1 LIQFIKGDLKMKSK
15 LIAVALLLM
24 TAGTVVLYPFIDS
37 SATGT
42 TVQPPVPQGQKIEV
56 VFVLDTTSSMSGL
69 IETAKEKIWSIATTL
84 AQAEQAPEIHMGL
97 VAFRDRGDAYVTDV
111 VDLNTDLDT
120 MYGRLM
126 QFAAVG
132 GGDGPESVNKALY
145 DAVHEISWSQ
155 DPSSYQVI
163 FLVGDAP
170 PHMDYF
176 GEAQYPEI
184 VRAATD
190 KGIVVNTIQCG
201 DVSATVA
208 PWTEIARLGNG
219 RYLKVDQAGGAFAVA
234 TPFDDEIAQLS
245 AELDNTRLFYGNE
258 EQMRELNGK
267 VAATERLEEVA
278 TTGSRV
284 RRAVF
289 NATAS
294 GIVNLFGSQDLVENV
309 SKGEVE
315 LEAIPQE
322 QLPAS
327 FRELDRDEQEAKIGE
342 LAERRTELQQR
353 IDALAESR
361 ADFIDERVAEEGGAE
376 SSLDRQIYDAVRAQA
391 APAGLSFESGPEF

>member
-1 LIQFIKGDLKMKSK
+1 MKSK
-15 LIAVALLLM
+15 LIAVALIVM
-24 TAGTVVLYPFIDS
+24 TASAVVFYPFIDS
-37 SATGT
+37 SAT
-42 TVQPPVPQGQKIEV
+42 VQPPGPPGPPGPQGQKIEV

-84 AQAEQAPEIHMGL
+84 AQAEQSPEIHMGL
-97 VAFRDRGDAYVTDV
+97 VAYRDRGDTYVTDV
-111 VDLNTDLDT
+111 VDLSTDLDT

-145 DAVHEISWSQ
+145 DAVHRISWSQ

-170 PHMDYF
+170 PHMDYH

-184 VRAATD
+184 VRTATD
-190 KGIVVNTIQCG
+190 RGIIVNTIQCG
-201 DVSATVA
+201 DASSTVA
-208 PWTEIARLGNG
+208 PWTEIASLGNG
-219 RYLKVDQAGGAFAVA
+219 RYLKVDQAGGAFAVT
-234 TPFDDEIAQLS
+234 TPYDEELAQLS
-245 AELDNTRLFYGNE
+245 AQLDDTRLFYGND
-258 EQMRELNGK
+258 EQMAELDEK
-267 VAATERLEEVA
+267 VAATERLEEIA

-289 NATAS
+289 NATKS
-294 GIVNLFGSQDLVENV
+294 GLMNLFGDQDLVADV
-309 SKGEVE
+309 SSGEISLDAVPAAE
-315 LEAIPQE
+315 
-322 QLPAS
+322 LPAS
-327 FRELDRDEQEAKIGE
+327 IRELDREQQEQVIGE
-342 LAERRTELQQR
+342 LAGRRFELQSR

-361 ADFIDERVAEEGGAE
+361 ASYIDERVEAEGGAE
-376 SSLDRQIYDAVRAQA
+376 DSLDRQLYDVVRGQA